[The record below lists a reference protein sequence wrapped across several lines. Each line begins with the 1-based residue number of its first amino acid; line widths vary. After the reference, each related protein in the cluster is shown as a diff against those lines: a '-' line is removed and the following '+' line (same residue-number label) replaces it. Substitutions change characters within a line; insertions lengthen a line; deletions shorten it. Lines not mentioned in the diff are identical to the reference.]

1 MAAMAVQQL
10 LHFGDV
16 LSTGVLID
24 WAYLGFLFK
33 QISPYFFAC
42 LGISL
47 AVGLSI
53 AGAAWCA
60 CPWLYCIQLSTRS
73 CMPGPAVTVSATGQN
88 VPRVRLTPLTLCRG
102 IFITGSSL
110 LGAAIRVP
118 RITSKNLIRCAPA
131 CAAAALRGH
140 VKHRRLACPCCD
152 AHAVLRQRARGSQH
166 HLLRGRRY
174 LRRNRGHHSVD
185 ALGEPVR
192 RARRADGPVPHPGDD
207 RRLCHLRLGH
217 HDWVEQPGLRVRP
230 RACLPLQRWRVC
242 RAGAEDGLQAELLKQ
257 RLRSSLF

>member
-1 MAAMAVQQL
+1 MAAQQL

-16 LSTGVLID
+16 LRTGVLID

-33 QISPYFFAC
+33 LISPYFFAC

-60 CPWLYCIQLSTRS
+60 CPWLYRSRLSTLA
-73 CMPGPAVTVSATGQN
+73 CAPGPAAAVSATGQSAT
-88 VPRVRLTPLTLCRG
+88 RALD
-102 IFITGSSL
+102 S
-110 LGAAIRVP
+110 
-118 RITSKNLIRCAPA
+118 APA
-131 CAAAALRGH
+131 VQGHLHHWQQPARRRHPRAAHH
-140 VKHRRLACPCCD
+140 VKEPHQVRACLRRSSFTGLWQAPQAGLRVCD
-152 AHAVLRQRARGSQH
+152 AHAVLRRPRSRAQH

-174 LRRNRGHHSVD
+174 LRRHRRHHPVD

-192 RARRADGPVPHPGDD
+192 RARRADRPVPHPGDD

-217 HDWVEQPGLRVRP
+217 HDRVE
-230 RACLPLQRWRVC
+230 
-242 RAGAEDGLQAELLKQ
+242 
-257 RLRSSLF
+257 